1 LYAARH
7 LQPVLDEAASS
18 HGIEI
23 GLTPPPKEQDR
34 MLKVFRIPELG
45 GLSLAATRSRVP
57 LVEAL
62 RRLDVTLLVMAAGTL
77 AAALVFAG
85 LLSRGLARPIVEL
98 SEQAGRAVHGDPV
111 PVRGRGGRE
120 LRHLADAFNRAISD
134 LASLRRRLAL
144 TERIAARREIA
155 RRVAH
160 EIKNPLA
167 PIRTAVETLRRLRA
181 RNDPAFEDYFD
192 EATRTVLDE
201 VVRINTIVTE
211 FTRFARLPP
220 PQPVRHDLVESVRKV
235 VGLHARDDIQIRVDA
250 PTVLDVL
257 ADRDQMV
264 QVLTN
269 LLQNAIDACA
279 SAPDPHIA
287 VTLEKDGDGARLS
300 VRDNGPGLSEEVRS
314 RLFEPYVTTKPHG
327 TGLGLAIVERIVVE
341 HDGEIRYADAAEG
354 GAEFIIHLP
363 GSGPISSAPR
373 PTA

>member
-1 LYAARH
+1 
-7 LQPVLDEAASS
+7 
-18 HGIEI
+18 
-23 GLTPPPKEQDR
+23 
-34 MLKVFRIPELG
+34 M
-45 GLSLAATRSRVP
+45 
-57 LVEAL
+57 
-62 RRLDVTLLVMAAGTL
+62 
-77 AAALVFAG
+77 
-85 LLSRGLARPIVEL
+85 
-98 SEQAGRAVHGDPV
+98 
-111 PVRGRGGRE
+111 
-120 LRHLADAFNRAISD
+120 
-134 LASLRRRLAL
+134 
-144 TERIAARREIA
+144 
-155 RRVAH
+155 
-160 EIKNPLA
+160 
-167 PIRTAVETLRRLRA
+167 
-181 RNDPAFEDYFD
+181 
-192 EATRTVLDE
+192 
-201 VVRINTIVTE
+201 
-211 FTRFARLPP
+211 
-220 PQPVRHDLVESVRKV
+220 
-235 VGLHARDDIQIRVDA
+235 GLHARDDIQIRVDA